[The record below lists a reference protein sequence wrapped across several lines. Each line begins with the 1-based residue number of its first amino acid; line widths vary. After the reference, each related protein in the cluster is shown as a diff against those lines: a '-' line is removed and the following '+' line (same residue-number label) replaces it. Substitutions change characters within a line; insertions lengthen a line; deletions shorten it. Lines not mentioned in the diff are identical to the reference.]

1 MSFKLQNR
9 QRVDFNNL
17 IYKEIPKLLKESTK
31 FVKNDYKI
39 EFFPYPF
46 NVSEPLTKDDTIV
59 NLVGV
64 FQNQPI
70 ETVPRR

>member
-39 EFFPYPF
+39 EFFPLKSKISTSK
-46 NVSEPLTKDDTIV
+46 VVLEKDIMYS
-59 NLVGV
+59 
-64 FQNQPI
+64 QN
-70 ETVPRR
+70 RGLRCF